1 MSYSLKRM
9 SDGAGDAGQMSVA
22 LCYKDDSTIQQEENA
37 RPRVGVAMMVGSPFS
52 RTMEIQDWWRT
63 SIILEVLEESEN
75 QVVFKTITGSTYTWR
90 NND

>member
-1 MSYSLKRM
+1 M

-22 LCYKDDSTIQQEENA
+22 LCYKDDGTIQQEENA